1 MPVFKEALSKA
12 YSPEYGREINPGSE
26 ISVTTGATEGLL
38 SSIMAFVEPGDEVI
52 LMEPVFD
59 LYAGQ
64 VSDHFS
70 LWLTGF
76 LGMCISSS

>member
-1 MPVFKEALSKA
+1 MPAFKEALSKH
-12 YSPEYGREINPGSE
+12 YSAEYGRDIDPNSQ

-59 LYAGQ
+59 L
-64 VSDHFS
+64 
-70 LWLTGF
+70 
-76 LGMCISSS
+76 